1 MLLCARPTDSDMFVC
16 QILNKYQPL
25 TAKEQIYLVNVSKTS
40 YIRKGNKY
48 LPKINAVGPLTS
60 ACRHVIHGHRHAL
73 VSCCPSTCVAT
84 PGQSVWSGYR
94 LQYFPP

>member
-1 MLLCARPTDSDMFVC
+1 MFVC

-60 ACRHVIHGHRHAL
+60 A
-73 VSCCPSTCVAT
+73 
-84 PGQSVWSGYR
+84 
-94 LQYFPP
+94 

>member
-1 MLLCARPTDSDMFVC
+1 MLLCARPTDSDMSV

-60 ACRHVIHGHRHAL
+60 AYRHVIHGHRYVL
-73 VSCCPSTCVAT
+73 VSKHLCHHT
-84 PGQSVWSGYR
+84 WHIR
-94 LQYFPP
+94 LEWLET